1 MHELLITTSQLS
13 YIVLNPNHWNLVHM
27 CEDYATDPG
36 PEWHPGRHAM
46 VLPHDVPNIPHHKG
60 FCICHHFTTHRPQHM
75 SRPSHTHACI
85 QPPTYVTISQVAVQN
100 MSVATHKIMMRLSLA
115 ISKLDIC
122 TSRWPQHRVNGGGC
136 EMMVQGLHG

>member
-1 MHELLITTSQLS
+1 MPLTLDRNGILAGMLWYYHMMFPTYPITKGSAYVLISPP
-13 YIVLNPNHWNLVHM
+13 IVHNTCH
-27 CEDYATDPG
+27 A
-36 PEWHPGRHAM
+36 HP
-46 VLPHDVPNIPHHKG
+46 
-60 FCICHHFTTHRPQHM
+60 THTCLYP
-75 SRPSHTHACI
+75 T
-85 QPPTYVTISQVAVQN
+85 PTYVTISQVAVQN

>member
-46 VLPHDVPNIPHHKG
+46 VLPHDVPNIPHHKKG
-60 FCICHHFTTHRPQHM
+60 SAYVLISPPIVHNTCHAHPTHMPVSNPPPMSLSARLLSKICQSPH
-75 SRPSHTHACI
+75 I
-85 QPPTYVTISQVAVQN
+85 
-100 MSVATHKIMMRLSLA
+100 K
-115 ISKLDIC
+115 
-122 TSRWPQHRVNGGGC
+122 
-136 EMMVQGLHG
+136 